1 MKKYINAKLALLI
14 VFVILQ
20 SGCSNDF
27 FEVNT
32 PSGSSTEDQLR
43 MNDLLGPAIFHTV
56 MAQYWAERSFGNY
69 TQYFTGQTGQA
80 IGSTEISGTWSETYL
95 RALPSLNTILGKA
108 DASNSNH
115 FRGIAKVLM
124 AINLGL
130 ATDSWDAVPFT
141 EASFGSENL
150 RPAFDSQESVYQ
162 SIAVLLQ
169 DAIADLSAPDTSGFS
184 PTDTDDLIYRG
195 NISKWLRAAYTLKA
209 RYELHLSEIN
219 GSAAA
224 NAALASLA
232 NGFTSNAD
240 DFQMFFTS
248 RDLNPWRSREV
259 LARNTGNDH
268 DKVGDQLVSYMNGT
282 SYPFQSGTVVV
293 DPRLPIYSDKS
304 GDPSDPWRG
313 FLSGGEGLSS
323 DGNSGNTNF
332 ADDGFYT
339 RVDSPMVVISYA
351 EALFMKAEAEFIKN
365 GGTKTSVGSTSA
377 AYNAYLGGISANML
391 KMGVDGTDYLADAA
405 IDVGVSNLKLE
416 HIMKEKYIANF
427 LNPETFVDFRRYN
440 FSPDV
445 FRDLALPVDSANSS
459 EFPNQWF
466 VRAQYPNSEETRN
479 PTNVA
484 TNKKSPVTPVW
495 WDK

>member
-1 MKKYINAKLALLI
+1 MKKHILSKVIPII
-14 VFVILQ
+14 VFIQLL

-27 FEVNT
+27 FDVNT
-32 PSGSSTEDQLR
+32 PSGSATEDQLR

-95 RALPSLNTILGKA
+95 RALPSLNTILEKA
-108 DASNSNH
+108 VASNSNH
-115 FRGIAKVLM
+115 FRGISKVLT

-130 ATDSWDAVPFT
+130 ATDSWDAIPYS
-141 EASFGSENL
+141 EAASGSDNL
-150 RPAFDSQESVYQ
+150 RPGFDSQESIYQ
-162 SIAVLLQ
+162 TIATLLQ
-169 DAIADLSAPDTSGFS
+169 DAIVDLSSPDTSGFS

-195 NISKWLRAAYTLKA
+195 DISKWLKAAYTLKA

-219 GSAAA
+219 GTAAA

-268 DKVGDQLVSYMNGT
+268 DKIGDQLVNYMNGT
-282 SYPFQSGTVVV
+282 SYPFQSGAITI

-304 GDPSDPWRG
+304 GDSSDPWRG

-332 ADDGFYT
+332 ADNGFYT

-365 GGTKTSVGSTSA
+365 GGTETSVGSTSV
-377 AYNAYLGGISANML
+377 AYNAYLQGISANIL
-391 KMGVDGTDYLADAA
+391 KMGVDATDYLADTA
-405 IDVGVSNLKLE
+405 IDVGVANLKLE

-427 LNPETFVDFRRYN
+427 LNPETFVDFRRYK
-440 FSPDV
+440 FSPNV

-466 VRAQYPNSEETRN
+466 VRAQYPGSEETRN
-479 PTNVA
+479 PNNVA
-484 TNKKSPVTPVW
+484 SNKKSPVTPVW